1 MDKIE
6 YQAYL
11 ISEDKKG
18 DALMRMDNISEL
30 IGNIKEI
37 ERDVPEGESA
47 LSVFLESV
55 ALVSDIDSLD
65 ESEGA
70 VALMTLH
77 SAKGLEFPVVFMAG
91 MEEMC
96 FPPAVRAGI

>member
-1 MDKIE
+1 
-6 YQAYL
+6 
-11 ISEDKKG
+11 
-18 DALMRMDNISEL
+18 MDNISEL

-91 MEEMC
+91 MEENV
-96 FPPAVRAGI
+96 FPTRRARGDMSTVRLKKNAGFATLA